1 MIALISFAIASL
13 IHAQGIDELGRTMV
27 YLLIVV
33 VVMTIVA
40 SVIAVLPSKRQR
52 QLAKMRMKA
61 TQLGLRCQFLNE
73 SERDQFKNLP
83 ADKTLIWYQFNL
95 AKRRPA
101 NKSASAAENPGQGIL
116 LLGDDLE
123 SSAAALTEGQTE
135 ILQQIFSQLEGE
147 VFAVKLTDAG
157 VSCLWHESDQLSDVA
172 FLADKLKAMSD
183 FS

>member
-1 MIALISFAIASL
+1 
-13 IHAQGIDELGRTMV
+13 MV

-116 LLGDDLE
+116 LQGPLGDDLE
-123 SSAAALTEGQTE
+123 SSAAALTEGQAE